1 LRKKLIPTA
10 SILYTPQGFA
20 WLQRD
25 NQSLRYRVA
34 TLELSEQRKTTQ
46 VKYHL
51 LEVVRCH
58 KEMDGLQRKY
68 ELLSLDLFKEQE
80 HGRGQ
85 RAKLTSAAQQIVA
98 LKEAQQKKDE
108 KKDLQ
113 IADLTE
119 QLRIARL
126 PKNSSNS
133 SRPPSTDL
141 YKPLRNTNN
150 SLRQKSGKKSGGQPG
165 HAGSTLLF
173 NQRVPDATVRHSAD
187 YCEACGIDI
196 SRLDTVTEEIRQ
208 VIDIPSPKY
217 VITNHITYKKVCSC
231 GHCNHGCFPA
241 NVKSAVSYGPGTQ
254 ALVVNLSTRQ
264 YLPYD
269 RLSKLIGD
277 LYGIAMSEGTIANIL
292 ARFEQKAST
301 VYEHIR
307 QQIFKSEVV
316 GSDETSANV
325 NGQNHWFHTYQN
337 PLWTFIGYHQSRG
350 INARDAFYPSG
361 LPNTILVTDCLA
373 MQLTTPAKEHQV
385 CLDHLLRELNAMEQE
400 YPRRHWPVQMKA
412 LIKNALDLKKKEYTL
427 LQVRQIERK
436 FRKLLKIDQSNAPGK
451 IAAFWKRMIKHA
463 DKVFTFLQHENV
475 PPDNNGSE
483 RAIRNVKVKQ
493 KVSGQFKAQK
503 GARQYAVCRSI
514 IDTAGKQGK
523 NIHDVLAKIANLV
536 PG

>member
-1 LRKKLIPTA
+1 LRKKLSPTA
-10 SILYTPQGFA
+10 SILFTPQGFA
-20 WLQRD
+20 GLQRE
-25 NQSLRYRVA
+25 NQSFRHRVA
-34 TLELSEQRKTTQ
+34 ALELSEQRKTAQ
-46 VKYHL
+46 VKYHH
-51 LEVVRCH
+51 LEATRCR
-58 KEMDGLQRKY
+58 KENDGLQRKY
-68 ELLSLDLFKEQE
+68 ELLLLDLLKEQE
-80 HGRGQ
+80 QGREQ
-85 RAKLTSAAQQIVA
+85 RAKLTKWAQ
-98 LKEAQQKKDE
+98 
-108 KKDLQ
+108 Q

-119 QLRIARL
+119 QLRIAKL

-141 YKPLRNTNN
+141 YKPVRNTNN

-173 NQRVPDATVRHSAD
+173 NPTAPDATHYYSAD
-187 YCEACGIDI
+187 YCQMCGIDI
-196 SRLDTVTEEIRQ
+196 SKVDSVPEETRQ
-208 VIDIPSPKY
+208 VIDIPSPRY
-217 VITNHITYKKVCSC
+217 VITNYITYKKVCSC

-269 RLSKLIGD
+269 RLSKLIDD

-292 ARFEQKAST
+292 ARFEGKASV

-316 GSDETSANV
+316 GSDETGANV
-325 NGQNHWFHTYQN
+325 NGHKHWFHTYQN

-350 INARDAFYPSG
+350 INARDAFYPAG

-373 MQLTTPAKEHQV
+373 MQLSTPAKEHQV
-385 CLDHLLRELNAMEQE
+385 CMDHLLRELNAMEQE
-400 YPRRHWPVQMKA
+400 YPRRHWPVQMKE
-412 LIKNALDLKKKEYTL
+412 LIKSALDLKKQEYTL
-427 LQVRQIERK
+427 QQVKQIERK
-436 FRKLLKIDQSNAPGK
+436 FRKLLKIDQSKAPDK
-451 IAAFWKRMIKHA
+451 IAAFWKRMIKHT
-463 DKVFTFLQHENV
+463 DKIFTFLHHEDV

-503 GARQYAVCRSI
+503 GAHQYAVCRSI
-514 IDTAGKQGK
+514 IDTAGKQDK
-523 NIHDVLAKIANLV
+523 NIQDVLAKIANLV
-536 PG
+536 PE